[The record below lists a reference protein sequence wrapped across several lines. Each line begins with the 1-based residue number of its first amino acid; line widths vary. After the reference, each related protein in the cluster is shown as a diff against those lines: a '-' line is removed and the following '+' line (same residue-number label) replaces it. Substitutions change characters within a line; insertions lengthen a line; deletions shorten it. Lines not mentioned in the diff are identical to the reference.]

1 MTVDEVLAELK
12 KMGNESTKKVLMKH
26 GAKEP
31 FFGVKVQDLKK
42 IVKKVKKDYELSLQ
56 LFETGNSD
64 AMYLAGLIADEKKM
78 KKKDLENWAKKA
90 YWYMLSEYTVAW
102 IAAESPFGTE
112 LALGWIDSDKE
123 NLSSAGWA
131 SLAAVA
137 AYRKNEDI
145 DLKLFEKLILRAEKD
160 IKTAPNRTKYAI
172 NTFIISVGSYIAPL
186 KEICEKTSEKIGKI
200 QVEMGGTECKVPYAP
215 DYIKKTVARGSLL
228 KKKKT
233 VRC

>member
-1 MTVDEVLAELK
+1 MAELK

-26 GAKEP
+26 GAREP

-78 KKKDLENWAKKA
+78 KKKDIENWAKKA
-90 YWYMLSEYTVAW
+90 YWYMISEYTVPW
-102 IAAESPFGTE
+102 MAAESPFGTE

-131 SLAAVA
+131 SLAATA
-137 AYRKNEDI
+137 TLKKDEEI
-145 DLKLFEKLILRAEKD
+145 DLKLFEKLISRAEKD

-172 NTFIISVGSYIAPL
+172 NTFIISVGSYIPSLTEQCKKAA
-186 KEICEKTSEKIGKI
+186 ERIGKI
-200 QVEMGGTECKVPYAP
+200 RVEMEGTECKVPYAP
-215 DYIKKTVARGSLL
+215 DYIKKTVERGSLL